1 MAPPAKIAAVPAVRF
16 LPFLDPRSQLRY
28 APPQPKSL
36 CDQESAMLVVQDSLF
51 RLVSLVSFAALL
63 NACGQETPVSSAP
76 ASEMVA
82 VTEEDY
88 RRAESFLSANVNDLV
103 SGNILA
109 QYWQDDGRLVYRR
122 SIGVGSEYLLADPST
137 ASSAPLFDAEA
148 LAAALT
154 AVTGEEAAASDLALS
169 QIELDPEQQILG
181 FRFDGEDYQLNLV
194 SMNLQQEAE
203 SPDNEILSPDGSKAA
218 FIQDYNLW
226 VRDTVSNEL
235 TQLTFDGVE
244 DYGYATNNAGWIR
257 DDGPVLL
264 WSPDSRSIA
273 TFRHDG
279 RNVGEMYLY
288 DTRVGHVEL
297 DAWKYPLPG
306 DEHIFMIERIVVH
319 LEEEPRIVPLR
330 MPPDPHRST
339 TADHIADFDG
349 RFLDVEWSED
359 SAFLAFVSSSRDHK
373 SATLRLTN
381 PDTGDVRDIYNE
393 TVATYYESGASTE
406 NWRLF
411 VERNEFLWFS
421 EKDNWGHLYLHDLT
435 SGQEKRQLTSGNW
448 TVLEVQQVDLDNE
461 QIYFTGS
468 NREAGDPY
476 FHYLYRV
483 NMDGTGLTL
492 LTPEPA
498 HHVIS
503 WSEGGEYFTDTYSTP
518 TQPAVSLVKD
528 RNGNVVQ
535 ELVQTDISQLLATG
549 WVAPEPFV
557 VKARDQQ
564 TDLYGL
570 LYKPSNFDPARSYP
584 VLNYLYPGP
593 QTGSVGR
600 RSFSPARSDKQAVA
614 ELGFVVVE
622 VDAMGTPGRSKSF
635 HDAYYGNMGD
645 NGLPDQITAIRQLA
659 ASRPWMDIERIGIW
673 GHSGGGF
680 ASTAGILRYPDF
692 YKVAVSSAGNHDNR
706 NYEDDWGEK
715 WQGLLE
721 TYPET
726 SPDDPD
732 APRTNYDNQANQL
745 LVENL
750 QGKLLLAHGLMDDN
764 VHPSNTL
771 LMVQALVEAEKDFDL
786 VLLPDS
792 RHGFANSRYFMK
804 RRWDYFV
811 RHLISTEPPA
821 DFRFGEDIR

>member
-1 MAPPAKIAAVPAVRF
+1 MRVGRRP
-16 LPFLDPRSQLRY
+16 
-28 APPQPKSL
+28 
-36 CDQESAMLVVQDSLF
+36 LF
-51 RLVSLVSFAALL
+51 RLASLLSLGALL
-63 NACGQETPVSSAP
+63 LACGQGTPDPSAP
-76 ASEMVA
+76 VAASPV
-82 VTEEDY
+82 VTEADY
-88 RRAESFLSANVNDLV
+88 RRAERFLSANVNDLV
-103 SGNILA
+103 SGNILD

-122 SIGVGSEYLLADPST
+122 STGAGSEIVVADPGTGSI
-137 ASSAPLFDAEA
+137 SALFDAEA
-148 LAAALT
+148 VAAAL
-154 AVTGEEAAASDLALS
+154 ASLSGDEVDASDLSLS
-169 QIELDPEQQILG
+169 RIELDSEQETLG
-181 FRFDGEDYQLNLV
+181 FRFDGEDYQLNLS
-194 SMNLQQEAE
+194 SMDLQQEAK
-203 SPDNEILSPDGSKAA
+203 SPDHEIFSPDGSKAA
-218 FIQDYNLW
+218 FIQDHNLW
-226 VRDTVSNEL
+226 VRDTASNAL

-319 LEEEPRIVPLR
+319 LEDEPRVAPLR

-359 SAFLAFVSSSRDHK
+359 AAFLAFVSSSRDHK
-373 SATLRLTN
+373 SATLRLSN

-393 TVATYYESGASTE
+393 TVATYYESGAATE

-421 EKDNWGHLYLHDLT
+421 EQDNWGHLYLHDLT
-435 SGQEKRQLTSGNW
+435 SGQMKRQLTSGNW
-448 TVLEVQQVDLDNE
+448 SVLQVQQVDLENE

-468 NREAGDPY
+468 NREPGDPY

-483 NMDGTGLTL
+483 NMDGSGLTL

-498 HHVIS
+498 HHVIN
-503 WSEGGEYFTDTYSTP
+503 WSEDGRYFTDIYSTP
-518 TQPAVSLVKD
+518 TTAPVSVIRDRDGAVL
-528 RNGNVVQ
+528 Q
-535 ELVQTDISQLLATG
+535 ELGQADISQLLAAG

-570 LYKPSNFDPARSYP
+570 LYKPSNFNPASSYP

-645 NGLPDQITAIRQLA
+645 NGLPDQVTTIRQLA
-659 ASRPWMDIERIGIW
+659 ADRPWMDIERVGIW

-732 APRTNYDNQANQL
+732 APSTNYDNQANQL

-792 RHGFANSRYFMK
+792 RHGFATSRYFMK

-811 RHLISTEPPA
+811 RHLLGMEPPA
-821 DFRFGEDIR
+821 DFRFAENIR

>member
-1 MAPPAKIAAVPAVRF
+1 MRVGRRP
-16 LPFLDPRSQLRY
+16 
-28 APPQPKSL
+28 
-36 CDQESAMLVVQDSLF
+36 LF
-51 RLVSLVSFAALL
+51 RLASLLSLGALL
-63 NACGQETPVSSAP
+63 LACGQGTPDSSAP
-76 ASEMVA
+76 VAASPV
-82 VTEEDY
+82 VTEADY
-88 RRAESFLSANVNDLV
+88 RRAERFLSANVNDLV

-122 SIGVGSEYLLADPST
+122 STGAGSEIVVADPGTGSI
-137 ASSAPLFDAEA
+137 SALFDAEA
-148 LAAALT
+148 VAAAL
-154 AVTGEEAAASDLALS
+154 ASLSGDEVDASDLSLS
-169 QIELDPEQQILG
+169 RIELDSEQETLG
-181 FRFDGEDYQLNLV
+181 FRFDGEDYQLNLS
-194 SMNLQQEAE
+194 SMDLQQEAE
-203 SPDNEILSPDGSKAA
+203 SPDHEIFSPDGSKAA
-218 FIQDYNLW
+218 FIQDHNLW
-226 VRDTVSNEL
+226 VRDTASNAL

-319 LEEEPRIVPLR
+319 LEDEPRVVPLR

-359 SAFLAFVSSSRDHK
+359 AAFLAFVSSSRDHK
-373 SATLRLTN
+373 SATLRLSN

-393 TVATYYESGASTE
+393 TVATYYESGAATE

-421 EKDNWGHLYLHDLT
+421 EQDNWGHLYLHDLT
-435 SGQEKRQLTSGNW
+435 SGQMKRQLTSGNW
-448 TVLEVQQVDLDNE
+448 SVLQVQQVDLENE

-468 NREAGDPY
+468 NREPGDPY

-483 NMDGTGLTL
+483 NMDGSGLTL

-498 HHVIS
+498 HHVIN
-503 WSEGGEYFTDTYSTP
+503 WSEDGRYFTDIYSTP
-518 TQPAVSLVKD
+518 TTAPVSVIRDRDGAVL
-528 RNGNVVQ
+528 Q
-535 ELVQTDISQLLATG
+535 ELGQTDISQLLAAG

-557 VKARDQQ
+557 VKARDQL

-570 LYKPSNFDPARSYP
+570 LYKPSNFDPASSYP

-645 NGLPDQITAIRQLA
+645 NGLPDQVTTIRQLA
-659 ASRPWMDIERIGIW
+659 ADRPWMDIERVGIW

-732 APRTNYDNQANQL
+732 APSTNYDNQANQL

-792 RHGFANSRYFMK
+792 RHGFATSRYFMK

-811 RHLISTEPPA
+811 RHLLGVEPPA
-821 DFRFGEDIR
+821 DFRFAENIR